1 MMKTSLRRL
10 FAKSCAALLVLSLI
24 AAACGSDGG
33 GDDATGGDGETVQ
46 LVAVNGSS
54 EDFIALVSV
63 AAWEILAEDGIEVEQ
78 RFLEEASTA
87 IQAVT
92 RGDAQIATN
101 IGVNVGVPAVDAGAD
116 IVDVVATQR
125 PTWALAVEPSIE
137 SFADLEGKRL
147 AVHGE
152 ASFTRAVSQY
162 FSQLHGFQY
171 EELIIPGSEVR
182 AEALAQEQIDASVID
197 LPDIVQLSKTYPGSF
212 KVLSTIGEEFPDLIE
227 QDIWLDRAWAE
238 ENPELAT
245 KVVSAIVQAMRK
257 LTSDSDYALGLAEQR
272 LPDMDRDVL
281 EELVNEYAD
290 RGLWPADG
298 LLTPERALSTLTF
311 FNDVGEIEID
321 VPTDEAGLD
330 KYFDFSYLDAA
341 LTELDG

>member
-125 PTWALAVEPSIE
+125 PTWALAVEPSI
-137 SFADLEGKRL
+137 
-147 AVHGE
+147 
-152 ASFTRAVSQY
+152 
-162 FSQLHGFQY
+162 
-171 EELIIPGSEVR
+171 
-182 AEALAQEQIDASVID
+182 
-197 LPDIVQLSKTYPGSF
+197 
-212 KVLSTIGEEFPDLIE
+212 
-227 QDIWLDRAWAE
+227 
-238 ENPELAT
+238 
-245 KVVSAIVQAMRK
+245 
-257 LTSDSDYALGLAEQR
+257 
-272 LPDMDRDVL
+272 
-281 EELVNEYAD
+281 
-290 RGLWPADG
+290 
-298 LLTPERALSTLTF
+298 
-311 FNDVGEIEID
+311 
-321 VPTDEAGLD
+321 
-330 KYFDFSYLDAA
+330 
-341 LTELDG
+341 